1 MRTSTSSDKMV
12 VRRLAIELLDK
23 RMTISDVALVVG
35 VSESTIKRWKKAFQT
50 GGDAGLQPKPRSS
63 PRTKLSPE
71 QRRGLRQLLIDGA
84 RAAGFNTDLW
94 TCRRV
99 ADVVRE
105 CFGVAYHPDNLG
117 RILHDLGFS
126 PQKPQRRAAERDE
139 AAIAR
144 WRKHDWLRIKKRPGD
159 GTLRSYSLMKPASA
173 CSR

>member
-1 MRTSTSSDKMV
+1 MSTSTSSDKVV
-12 VRRLAIELLDK
+12 VRRFAIELLDK

-35 VSESTIKRWKKAFQT
+35 VSESTLKRWKKAFQAD
-50 GGDAGLQPKPRSS
+50 GDAGLQPKPRSV
-63 PRTKLSPE
+63 PRTKLSSE

-105 CFGVAYHPDNLG
+105 RFGVSYHPDHLG

-139 AAIAR
+139 VAIAR
-144 WRKHDWLRIKKRPGD
+144 WRERDWPRIKKRPGA
-159 GTLRSYSLMKPASA
+159 GALRSCFSMKPASA